1 MKLKLLLFSVVFS
14 CTVFSQQKFA
24 KEFSFVNDN
33 DLYVSFNKDQYYTNG
48 TFLSYRFLSKDFK
61 NSLKRITE
69 WTLGQEM
76 YTPYKAIVKDIE
88 NHDRPFAAVL
98 FGSYGHLT
106 VSKKKHIF
114 RKRILFGIMGPS
126 ALGNELQDVIHS
138 IYNFKKATGWKYQI
152 KNTAALNFD
161 ANYVIPLN
169 KETPEFVDIQQINE
183 IRFGTIYNKIA
194 TGFSG
199 RIGTTKLVDL
209 LNSARYGT
217 HLNNKSTTFSK
228 QIESF
233 FFWQTKLNYVFYDA
247 TMQGSFFNDDS
258 PIVTKPNKLR
268 FDLELGYV
276 FTTKNCVFGYTYH
289 FNSRAS
295 RSMRHRINDYG
306 SISLQFLFQ

>member
-1 MKLKLLLFSVVFS
+1 MKLKLLFFSVVFS

-33 DLYVSFNKDQYYTNG
+33 DLYVSFKKDQYYTNG

-114 RKRILFGIMGPS
+114 RKSILFGIMGPS

-152 KNTAALNFD
+152 KNTAVLNFD
-161 ANYVIPLN
+161 ANYIIPLN

-183 IRFGTIYNKIA
+183 IRFGTIYNKIS

-199 RIGTTKLVDL
+199 RIGTKKLVDL

-217 HLNNKSTTFSK
+217 HLNNKSTAIFET
-228 QIESF
+228 
-233 FFWQTKLNYVFYDA
+233 N
-247 TMQGSFFNDDS
+247 
-258 PIVTKPNKLR
+258 
-268 FDLELGYV
+268 
-276 FTTKNCVFGYTYH
+276 
-289 FNSRAS
+289 
-295 RSMRHRINDYG
+295 RI
-306 SISLQFLFQ
+306 FLFLANKTQLCVL